1 MRAWLNTNTD
11 DIMGVFYGEGAW
23 LTTGG
28 GQIDNGKVMG
38 GVSTLVPTHAH
49 IQQRRQRQYR
59 VPVTS
64 LTVCNV
70 KGHVTLQ

>member
-11 DIMGVFYGEGAW
+11 DIIGVFYGEGAW

-38 GVSTLVPTHAH
+38 GVSTLVPTHARTH
-49 IQQRRQRQYR
+49 TTEATLPIQ
-59 VPVTS
+59 S
-64 LTVCNV
+64 S
-70 KGHVTLQ
+70 GDIADSM